1 MLIIFGLRRR
11 GYRMANVFAMCGI
24 CHSPAAQAVV
34 RIKTF
39 FTLFFVPIIPV
50 GTKYRSTCTLC
61 GGTIEL
67 SKDQADQAM
76 VTMEQQRAQ
85 AQAQTPPSTPPP
97 PAFAQASA
105 SPAPVAEA
113 PAPPQVPDHHANGG
127 EPPPPPADRAS

>member
-1 MLIIFGLRRR
+1 VLIIFGLRRR

-24 CHSPAAQAVV
+24 CHTPAAQAVV

-39 FTLFFVPIIPV
+39 FTLFFIPLIPV

-76 VTMEQQRAQ
+76 VTMQQQRAHAQTQ
-85 AQAQTPPSTPPP
+85 AQPP
-97 PAFAQASA
+97 PAFAQA
-105 SPAPVAEA
+105 PAPQVVAVDA
-113 PAPPQVPDHHANGG
+113 PAPPQAPAPNANGG
-127 EPPPPPADRAS
+127 EPPPPANSGS

>member
-24 CHSPAAQAVV
+24 CHTPAAQAVV

-39 FTLFFVPIIPV
+39 FTLFFIPLIPV

-76 VTMEQQRAQ
+76 VTMQQQRAQ
-85 AQAQTPPSTPPP
+85 AQVQAPQP
-97 PAFAQASA
+97 PAFAQA
-105 SPAPVAEA
+105 PAPQVVAVDA
-113 PAPPQVPDHHANGG
+113 PAA
-127 EPPPPPADRAS
+127 ASGAGPERQRR

>member
-24 CHSPAAQAVV
+24 CHTPAAQAVV

-39 FTLFFVPIIPV
+39 FTLFFIPLIPV

-76 VTMEQQRAQ
+76 VTMQQQRAQ
-85 AQAQTPPSTPPP
+85 AQVQAPQP
-97 PAFAQASA
+97 PAFAQA
-105 SPAPVAEA
+105 PAPQVVAVDT
-113 PAPPQVPDHHANGG
+113 PAPPQAPGPNANGG
-127 EPPPPPADRAS
+127 EPPPPANSGS

>member
-24 CHSPAAQAVV
+24 CHTPAAQAVV

-39 FTLFFVPIIPV
+39 FTLFFIPLVPV
-50 GTKYRSTCTLC
+50 GTKYRSTCTMC

-76 VTMEQQRAQ
+76 VTMQQQRAQ
-85 AQAQTPPSTPPP
+85 AQAQQT

-105 SPAPVAEA
+105 SQAPVVDAS
-113 PAPPQVPDHHANGG
+113 APPQVPAPNANGG
-127 EPPPPPADRAS
+127 EPPPANSGS